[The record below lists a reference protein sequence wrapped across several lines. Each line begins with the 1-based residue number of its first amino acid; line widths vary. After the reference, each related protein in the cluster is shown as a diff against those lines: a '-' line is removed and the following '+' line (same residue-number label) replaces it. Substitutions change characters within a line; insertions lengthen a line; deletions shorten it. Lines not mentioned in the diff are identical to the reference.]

1 MLPTSPRRGK
11 VRRSNGPVLLAVVAV
26 IALSGVE
33 GSAAGLQLTSGGIV
47 LAERGYG
54 LPTDCMLAAVSD
66 THVRRDQPGS
76 SFGSAQTLLVNNSS
90 ASTSRALLRF
100 DTGQCDPA
108 IPADAIIH
116 SATLSL
122 TTSSLLSGASRSYL
136 LWRATAAWGESTTWA
151 GQPTVATASTS
162 SATVPLGT
170 LAGTAVGWSVVGDVQ
185 AFVAGDL
192 ANHGW
197 RLSDAVEDGTLL
209 LSAQLAF
216 HSREA
221 ASLSPQLTI
230 TYAP

>member
-1 MLPTSPRRGK
+1 MLVAG
-11 VRRSNGPVLLAVVAV
+11 VAV
-26 IALSGVE
+26 IALSGVQ
-33 GSAAGLQLTSGGIV
+33 GSAAGLQLTSGGIM

-54 LPTDCMLAAVSD
+54 LPTVCTLAAVSD

-76 SFGSAQTLLVNNSS
+76 SFGSALTLVVNNSS

-100 DTGQCDPA
+100 DIGQCDPA

-116 SATLSL
+116 SAALML
-122 TTSSLLSGASRSYL
+122 TTSSLLSAGSRSYL
-136 LWRATAAWGESTTWA
+136 LWRATAAWGESTTWS
-151 GQPTVATASTS
+151 GQPSVAAASTS
-162 SATVPLGT
+162 SATVALGAV
-170 LAGTAVGWSVVGDVQ
+170 AGTAVVWSVVGDVQ
-185 AFVAGDL
+185 AFIAGDV
-192 ANHGW
+192 ADHGW

-221 ASLSPQLTI
+221 ASSSPQLTI